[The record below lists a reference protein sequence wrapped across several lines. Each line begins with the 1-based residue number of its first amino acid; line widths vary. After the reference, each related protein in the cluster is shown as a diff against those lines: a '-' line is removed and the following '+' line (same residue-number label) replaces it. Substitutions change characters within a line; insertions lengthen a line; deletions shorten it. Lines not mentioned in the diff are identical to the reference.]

1 MKQLNFKLSK
11 RLIDVANFL
20 PTGATFADIG
30 SDHAYLPC
38 YVCSHDPTA
47 TAIAGEVNQGP
58 FDSAQANVRLHGLAG
73 RITVRLGDGLDVV
86 READDIQQV
95 VIAGMG
101 GGLIKQI
108 LSDGKD
114 KLDTVNRMILQP
126 NVDARKVRIW
136 LHQEGFLLTEE
147 RIMEENGH
155 IYEILVADREGS
167 DPYKDEIMDKQFLL
181 GPYLLKDK
189 SPVFYKKWR
198 KEADKLSLIITQM
211 EQANNP
217 DLKRINQFKREL
229 IWMEEELVHEQK
241 NHSKNNF

>member
-1 MKQLNFKLSK
+1 MEQLNFKLSK

-20 PTGATFADIG
+20 PTGAIFADIG

-58 FDSAQANVRLHGLAG
+58 FDSAQANIRLHGLEE
-73 RITVRLGDGLDVV
+73 RITVRLGDGLNVL
-86 READDIQQV
+86 READNIKQV

-108 LSDGKD
+108 LADGLD

-136 LHQEGFLLTEE
+136 LHQAGFILTEE

-155 IYEILVADREGS
+155 IYEILVADRKGK
-167 DPYKDEIMDKQFLL
+167 DPYKDEIRDKQFLF

-189 SPVFYKKWR
+189 TPVFYKKWR
-198 KEADKLSLIITQM
+198 KEVDKLSLIITQM
-211 EQANNP
+211 EQATNP
-217 DLKRINQFKREL
+217 DVKRINQFKRE
-229 IWMEEELVHEQK
+229 IVWMEEELDHEQ
-241 NHSKNNF
+241 NTHSKNNL